1 MDVTAAANAMSQYQL
16 QSGLAMGVLKKAL
29 DIEAEQG
36 AALIKML
43 DQSSG
48 LGQRVDLLA

>member
-1 MDVTAAANAMSQYQL
+1 VDVTATAMAMSQYQL

-29 DIEAEQG
+29 DIDAEQG
-36 AALIKML
+36 AELVKML

-48 LGQRVDLLA
+48 IGQKVDLYA